1 MTRVSVLRQLLPTG
15 GAAASAGASR
25 RAQKHARSAAWAFA
39 GASPAAFVRQ
49 ATFCALLTFAGAAGA
64 QAPGAPAAAQVA
76 PAPSQPAQL
85 DDFAAYVD
93 SARKTFNVP
102 GIAVA
107 IVKDGK
113 VVMEQGFGIR
123 EISKPDKVDA
133 NTLFAIA
140 SNTKAFTAA
149 SLQQLAEQ
157 GKLKMDDRVIDHLP
171 WFRMS
176 DPYVTHEMRIRDLL
190 AHRSGLSLG
199 AGDLLYWPPSS
210 YTTKEVVE
218 RLRDVPLKNGFRS
231 GYAYDN
237 ILFAVAT
244 LVIEQASGQTYA
256 DYVRQHIFKPVGM
269 DESVID
275 KTYLKPG
282 MDVAV
287 GHARSNF
294 KDLVTVPPMAWLND
308 PGAGGIY
315 ASVHD
320 LAKWMNVQLAGG
332 ALSGD
337 GADASA
343 PRLFSKDSQNQMWS
357 MLTPISIGK
366 PPIPELAPLI
376 PHFYGYGE
384 GWFLSDYRNQRLV
397 WHTGGWPGMVSRVT
411 LVPEL
416 HLGVVVLTNQESGA
430 AFNAVTYRVLDAYLN
445 GAQGAAAAGST
456 TLTDWVAVYD
466 KAVKKA
472 GSKADDSQAAHEKNR
487 AKGSR
492 PSLAL
497 ASYAGTYRDPW
508 YGDVVISQEGGKLR
522 LRFSKTAQLIGTM
535 TPWQHDT
542 FTVRWDDRAL
552 NADAFVSFSL
562 DMDGHIRE
570 VRMQPISPLT
580 DFSFDFQDLR
590 LTPVAQPVADTADD
604 DE

>member
-1 MTRVSVLRQLLPTG
+1 MPKTFSRPTLSLGTVSLFVLLALAG
-15 GAAASAGASR
+15 SASAQTPPAPVASD
-25 RAQKHARSAAWAFA
+25 
-39 GASPAAFVRQ
+39 
-49 ATFCALLTFAGAAGA
+49 AGAASTTINSS
-64 QAPGAPAAAQVA
+64 AAL
-76 PAPSQPAQL
+76 PSQLQ
-85 DDFAAYVD
+85 DFGAYVD
-93 SARKTFNVP
+93 SARKTFDVP

-113 VVMEQGFGIR
+113 VVMEQGFGLR
-123 EISKPDKVDA
+123 EIGKPDKVDA
-133 NTLFAIA
+133 HTLFAIA

-149 SLQQLAEQ
+149 ALQQLAEQ

-199 AGDLLYWPPSS
+199 AGDLLYWPPTS

-218 RLRDVPLKNGFRS
+218 RLRYVPIKNGFRS

-244 LVIEQASGQTYA
+244 LVIEQASGQSYA
-256 DYVRQHIFKPVGM
+256 DYVRTHLFQPVGM
-269 DESVID
+269 DESLID

-282 MDVAV
+282 MDVAT
-287 GHARSNF
+287 GHARANF
-294 KDLVTVPPMAWLND
+294 ENLEPVPPMAWLND

-332 ALSGD
+332 VLPGPEKD
-337 GADASA
+337 GKPA
-343 PRLFSKDSQNQMWS
+343 RLFSEDSQQQMWS
-357 MLTPISIGK
+357 MLTPITIHQ
-366 PPIPELAPLI
+366 PPIPELAPLT

-384 GWFLSDYRNQRLV
+384 SWFLSDYRNQRLV
-397 WHTGGWPGMVSRVT
+397 WHTGGWPGMVSRIT

-430 AFNAVTYRVLDAYLN
+430 AFNAVTYRVLDAYLKSSQP
-445 GAQGAAAAGST
+445 AGAA
-456 TLTDWVAVYD
+456 LTDWVAVYD
-466 KAVKKA
+466 KAVKQA
-472 GSKADDSQAAHEKNR
+472 ESKSDTSFATHEKDRDKNS
-487 AKGSR
+487 K

-497 ASYAGTYRDPW
+497 AKYAGTYRDPW
-508 YGDVVISQEGGKLR
+508 YGDVIISNEGGKLR
-522 LRFSKTAQLIGTM
+522 LRFSKTAQLIGTLS
-535 TPWQHDT
+535 PWQHDT
-542 FTVRWDDRAL
+542 FTVRWDDRDL
-552 NADAFVSFSL
+552 NADAFISFSL

-570 VRMQPISPLT
+570 VRMEPISPLT

-590 LTPVAQPVADTADD
+590 LTPINAGPSNTDG
-604 DE
+604 E

>member
-1 MTRVSVLRQLLPTG
+1 MPKTFSRPTLSLGTVSLFVLLALAG
-15 GAAASAGASR
+15 SASAQTPPAPVASD
-25 RAQKHARSAAWAFA
+25 
-39 GASPAAFVRQ
+39 
-49 ATFCALLTFAGAAGA
+49 AGAASTTINSS
-64 QAPGAPAAAQVA
+64 AAL
-76 PAPSQPAQL
+76 PSQLQ
-85 DDFAAYVD
+85 DFGAYVD
-93 SARKTFNVP
+93 SARKTFDVP

-113 VVMEQGFGIR
+113 VVMEQGFGLR
-123 EISKPDKVDA
+123 EIGKPDKVDA
-133 NTLFAIA
+133 HTLFAIA

-149 SLQQLAEQ
+149 ALQQLAEQ

-199 AGDLLYWPPSS
+199 AGDLLYWPPTS

-218 RLRDVPLKNGFRS
+218 RLRDVPIKNGFRS

-244 LVIEQASGQTYA
+244 LVIEQTSGQSYA
-256 DYVRQHIFKPVGM
+256 DYVRTHLFQPVGM
-269 DESVID
+269 DESLID

-282 MDVAV
+282 MDVAT
-287 GHARSNF
+287 GHARANF
-294 KDLVTVPPMAWLND
+294 ENLEPVPPMAWLND

-332 ALSGD
+332 VLPGPEKD
-337 GADASA
+337 GKPA
-343 PRLFSKDSQNQMWS
+343 RVFSEDSQQQMWS
-357 MLTPISIGK
+357 MLTPITIHQ
-366 PPIPELAPLI
+366 PPIPELAPLT

-384 GWFLSDYRNQRLV
+384 SWFLSDYRNQRLV
-397 WHTGGWPGMVSRVT
+397 WHTGGWPGMVSRIT

-430 AFNAVTYRVLDAYLN
+430 AFNAVTYRVLDAYLKSSQP
-445 GAQGAAAAGST
+445 AGAA
-456 TLTDWVAVYD
+456 LTDWVAVYD
-466 KAVKKA
+466 KAVKQA
-472 GSKADDSQAAHEKNR
+472 ESKSDTSFATHEKDRDKNS
-487 AKGSR
+487 K

-497 ASYAGTYRDPW
+497 AKYAGTYRDPW
-508 YGDVVISQEGGKLR
+508 YGDVIISNEGGKLR
-522 LRFSKTAQLIGTM
+522 LRFSKTAQLIGTLS
-535 TPWQHDT
+535 PWQHDT
-542 FTVRWDDRAL
+542 FTVRWDDRDL
-552 NADAFVSFSL
+552 NADAFISFSL

-570 VRMQPISPLT
+570 VRMEPISPLT

-590 LTPVAQPVADTADD
+590 LTPINAGPSNTDG
-604 DE
+604 E

>member
-1 MTRVSVLRQLLPTG
+1 MPKHHLFRHSLSLRTVNLFVLLALAG
-15 GAAASAGASR
+15 SAGAQTPPATASTSDTGP
-25 RAQKHARSAAWAFA
+25 ASSNVAA
-39 GASPAAFVRQ
+39 S
-49 ATFCALLTFAGAAGA
+49 TAL
-64 QAPGAPAAAQVA
+64 
-76 PAPSQPAQL
+76 PSQLQ
-85 DDFAAYVD
+85 DFGAYVD
-93 SARKTFNVP
+93 NARKTFDVP

-113 VVMEQGFGIR
+113 VVMEQGFGLR
-123 EISKPDKVDA
+123 EIGKPDKVDA
-133 NTLFAIA
+133 HTLFAIA

-149 SLQQLAEQ
+149 ALQQLAEA

-199 AGDLLYWPPSS
+199 AGDLLYWPPTS

-218 RLRDVPLKNGFRS
+218 HLRYVPIKNGFRS

-237 ILFAVAT
+237 ILFSVAT
-244 LVIEQASGQTYA
+244 LVIEQASGQSYA
-256 DYVRQHIFKPVGM
+256 DYVRTHLFQPVGM
-269 DESVID
+269 DESLID

-282 MDVAV
+282 MDVAM
-287 GHARSNF
+287 GHARANF
-294 KDLVTVPPMAWLND
+294 KDLEPVPAMAWLND

-332 ALSGD
+332 VLPGPGKD
-337 GADASA
+337 GKPA
-343 PRLFSKDSQNQMWS
+343 RLFSEDSQQQMWS
-357 MLTPISIGK
+357 MLTPITIK
-366 PPIPELAPLI
+366 QPPIPELAPLT

-384 GWFLSDYRNQRLV
+384 SWFLSDYRNQRLV
-397 WHTGGWPGMVSRVT
+397 WHTGGWPGMVSRIT

-445 GAQGAAAAGST
+445 PTQK
-456 TLTDWVAVYD
+456 TDWVAVYD
-466 KAVKKA
+466 KAVKQA
-472 GSKADDSQAAHEKNR
+472 ESKADGSFATHEKARDKNG
-487 AKGSR
+487 K
-492 PSLAL
+492 PSLPL
-497 ASYAGTYRDPW
+497 AQYAGTYRDPW
-508 YGDVVISQEGGKLR
+508 YGDVIISNEGGKLR
-522 LRFSKTAQLIGTM
+522 LRFSKTAQLIGTLS
-535 TPWQHDT
+535 PWQHDT

-552 NADAFVSFSL
+552 NADAFISFSL

-570 VRMQPISPLT
+570 ARMEPISPLT

-590 LTPVAQPVADTADD
+590 LAPVKPDSPDTG
-604 DE
+604 E